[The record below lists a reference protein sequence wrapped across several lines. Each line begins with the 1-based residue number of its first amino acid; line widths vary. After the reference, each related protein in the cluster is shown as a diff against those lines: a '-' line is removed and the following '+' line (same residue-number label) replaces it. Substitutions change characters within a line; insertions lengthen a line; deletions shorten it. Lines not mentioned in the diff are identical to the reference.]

1 MCCALLLLAGAWTPT
16 PAAEPPNPVPVIYDT
31 DMGNDVDDAL
41 ALAMLHAFESR
52 GEIRLLAVTVTKDNP
67 WAPVYVDVVNH
78 FYGRGHIPVGVVRG
92 GKTPEDNPM
101 IRVPVQR
108 RRPDGTPLY
117 PRRIR
122 DGREAPEATGLLRRV
137 LHSQPDGAVI
147 MIQVGFSTNL
157 ARLLESAPDRESPLS
172 GPDLVRRKVRLLSVM
187 AGEFEKGM
195 AEFNVKTDVPSARK
209 LFGQWPTPIVVSG
222 FEVGRRILYPAR
234 SIEEDFRY
242 AEHHPIADAYRAYQ
256 KMPYDR
262 PTWDLTSVLWAVRPE
277 RGYFT
282 LSAPGWVRVDDQGRT
297 RFEPAPDGR
306 HRRLL
311 VDEMQCARALEA
323 FIHLASQPPSGR

>member
-1 MCCALLLLAGAWTPT
+1 MRL
-16 PAAEPPNPVPVIYDT
+16 PAAGPAMPVPVIYDT

-52 GEIRLLAVTVTKDNP
+52 GEIRLVAVTVTKDNP
-67 WAPVYVDVVNH
+67 WAPVYVDLVNH

-101 IRVPVQR
+101 IRVPAER
-108 RRPDGTPLY
+108 RRPDGTLLY

-137 LHSQPDGAVI
+137 LNSQPDGAAI
-147 MIQVGFSTNL
+147 IIQVGFSTNL
-157 ARLLESAPDRESPLS
+157 ARLLESVPDRESPLS

-195 AEFNVKTDVPSARK
+195 AEFNVKTDVPSAQK
-209 LFGQWPTPIVVSG
+209 LFSQWPTPIVVSG
-222 FEVGRRILYPAR
+222 FEVGRTILYPAR

-242 AEHHPIADAYRAYQ
+242 THHHPIADAYRAYQ

-262 PTWDLTSVLWAVRPE
+262 PTWDLTSVLWAVRPD

-282 LSAPGWVRVDDQGRT
+282 LSAPGWVRVDDEGRT

-311 VDEMQCARALEA
+311 VDERQRARALEA
-323 FIHLASQPPSGR
+323 FINLASQPPSGR